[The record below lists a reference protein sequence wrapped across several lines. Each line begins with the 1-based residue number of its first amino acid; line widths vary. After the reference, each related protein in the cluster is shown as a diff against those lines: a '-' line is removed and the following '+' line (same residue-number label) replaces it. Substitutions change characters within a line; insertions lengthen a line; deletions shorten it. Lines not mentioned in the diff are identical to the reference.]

1 MRIVTSLTALRCPPD
16 RAVVTIGMF
25 DGVHVGH
32 QRLMRTAVRL
42 AHQRHGTSVV
52 LTFDPDPQRVLA
64 PTTAL
69 PPMMP
74 LPHRLE
80 LMRALDID
88 LVWVIPFTRRFA
100 RITPE
105 AFVRR
110 IVLARLQAQCV
121 VVGSRF
127 AFGAGRQGDV
137 ALMARVG
144 AAAGLRVVTVP
155 PVQRAGAP
163 VSSSRIRRLLQC
175 GDVEMARQL
184 LGRPSQLS
192 GCVVRGRG
200 VGHRLG
206 VPTANVQLDAVLPP
220 ATGVYAVRVWRESCP
235 STRWHGVMNFGHRPT
250 FLPAPRYRQLL
261 RAARLRAARGQAR
274 QAGGGG
280 PLTCEVHVP
289 GLRMSW
295 YGRRV
300 RMDLLRYLRPE
311 RRFASPHALVQQIH
325 RDLTAARL

>member
-1 MRIVTSLTALRCPPD
+1 MRVVTGLTALRRPPH

-32 QRLMRTAVRL
+32 QRLMRTAVRS
-42 AHQRHGTSVV
+42 APQQHGTSVV

-64 PTTAL
+64 PTTTL
-69 PPMMP
+69 PPIMP

-80 LMRALDID
+80 LMRTLNVD

-105 AFVRR
+105 AFVQR
-110 IVLARLQAQCV
+110 IVLDRLHAQRV

-127 AFGAGRQGDV
+127 AFGADRQGDV

-144 AAAGLRVVTVP
+144 ASAGLRVVTVP

-163 VSSSRIRRLLQC
+163 VSSSRIRRLLQQ

-192 GCVVRGRG
+192 GRVVRGRG
-200 VGHRLG
+200 VGHQLG
-206 VPTANVQLDAVLPP
+206 FPTANVRLDSMLPP
-220 ATGVYAVRVWRESCP
+220 ATGVYAVRVWHESHP
-235 STRWHGVMNFGHRPT
+235 STRWHGVMNLGCRPT
-250 FLPAPRYRQLL
+250 FGR
-261 RAARLRAARGQAR
+261 
-274 QAGGGG
+274 G

-289 GLRMSW
+289 GRRLSW

-300 RMDLLRYLRPE
+300 HIELLSYLRRE

-325 RDLTAARL
+325 RDLAAAHL